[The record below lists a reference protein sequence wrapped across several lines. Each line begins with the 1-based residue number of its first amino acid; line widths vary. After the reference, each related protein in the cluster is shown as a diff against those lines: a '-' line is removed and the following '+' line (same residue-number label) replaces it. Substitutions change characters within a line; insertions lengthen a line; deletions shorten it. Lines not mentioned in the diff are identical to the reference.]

1 MVAALVTCVLVLSA
15 VGGVLVRRAVIVRG
29 VIVRARRG
37 MSVVPMLT
45 RRGAAVSRSWR
56 ARERVDRRGRSL
68 QGKRH
73 QQHHQ

>member
-1 MVAALVTCVLVLSA
+1 MVAALVTGVLVLSA

-29 VIVRARRG
+29 VIVSARTR

-45 RRGAAVSRSWR
+45 RRGAAVSGPRH

-73 QQHHQ
+73 QQHQQ